1 MFSSSCSQIIRD
13 EIKNVLHISAE
24 AFETKYLGLP
34 TPEGRMNKEKL
45 QSIQAKLGKRLTIY
59 EDNFMTQAAKEVLIK
74 SVAQALPVYLMGV
87 FKLPYGLCDE
97 LTKMIRDFW
106 WGAENGQRKAHWI
119 AWDKLLRSKDQGG
132 LGFKDLRLFNQAL
145 LARQAWRLIQFP
157 DSLCAQLL
165 KAKYYPNGNLIDTV
179 FTGNASSTWLAIEH
193 GLQLLKRVFCG
204 G

>member
-1 MFSSSCSQIIRD
+1 MFSSSCPQIIRD
-13 EIKNVLHISAE
+13 EIKNTLHITAE

-34 TPEGRMNKEKL
+34 TPEGRMNKERL
-45 QSIQAKLGKRLTIY
+45 QSIQAKLGKRLTTY

-119 AWDKLLRSKDQGG
+119 AWDKLLRSKNQGG
-132 LGFKDLRLFNQAL
+132 LGFKTFVCSIRLY
-145 LARQAWRLIQFP
+145 
-157 DSLCAQLL
+157 SLVR
-165 KAKYYPNGNLIDTV
+165 PG
-179 FTGNASSTWLAIEH
+179 GSSNSRTLSV
-193 GLQLLKRVFCG
+193 RSC
-204 G
+204 